1 MQKFSCQ
8 ELHNTGNTSGAANKN
23 DFVDLVDLGVP
34 ENLLNGLEGVAGLV
48 TAQLLETSRVRM
60 DMKSKHL

>member
-1 MQKFSCQ
+1 V
-8 ELHNTGNTSGAANKN
+8 G
-23 DFVDLVDLGVP
+23 LVDLGVP
-34 ENLLNGLEGVAGLV
+34 ENLLNGLEGVAELV